1 MPWLTPQDKAQPP
14 RDSSARPCVCVG
26 RMGRLGPEE
35 ALEELGGL
43 RPQRLKVK
51 LGLKNDQISVP
62 LQAGT
67 ILESGP

>member
-43 RPQRLKVK
+43 RQD
-51 LGLKNDQISVP
+51 G
-62 LQAGT
+62 
-67 ILESGP
+67 